1 MTRAIQLHLRHTRH
15 FSSHLP
21 AFFRVLPCIA
31 ITIAIAA
38 ASFNAAAAQTSAQA
52 PDFAGAFDTA
62 SHASI
67 TRSVELKRLGV
78 RDTVALGAPDSR
90 REYYFPVPAG
100 IPITDAALQVDASY
114 LRGDGGR
121 TTMLVSLDGSPVL
134 ARALTQP
141 QGNAAATIGVD
152 GSPRATGYLRVGFE
166 YASVINDAV
175 CADQTAIGN
184 VLRLAPATRL
194 NYRYDSS
201 DVRDLRTAWSA
212 LSQMPA
218 IAISSKRLGAP
229 AYDTA
234 WRAAAIMQRDGR
246 EPSVNSWPA
255 VGDTVNLGTPDV
267 PAALRAMPAF
277 AALASGGE
285 HRLANPAEAG
295 ALLAIS
301 APAALPADLIVADD
315 TLRTS
320 VNASLDALRLQA
332 AAVSPEAASAFDD
345 WRKRAVAPLVT
356 PLAPGE
362 ARLVHVAGQAVIV
375 VGDTR
380 SVGALAQV
388 WRSVDGSNQLVVH
401 SIDSAAN
408 GRHDVVPLSA
418 LGGEPR
424 TVNVLRQASWT
435 ADFDLGAVAGA
446 GRLPDDVVLDLAG
459 SPNGHNAGVVASV
472 FFNDTLIGSKL
483 LDADGR
489 AQRVTS
495 HIPRSAL
502 SSRNLLRVTFTRQ
515 SDAGCASDEGYPAAV
530 LPTSHLT
537 LIKADAED
545 NFTGMVARFATSA
558 SVLVPNAYLADATTT
573 LPRVARLA
581 DATGVDPQRAS
592 LTVTSGSAA
601 VTPAGAFLAFDVAL
615 ADQKSHV
622 QVADTRLAITGNDD
636 QTLYDVSQQGVGV
649 LDVAQSGDTHGVIW
663 RSVGGRAPLVPVS
676 LQLAQADVAVVDG
689 TGVLKEIDTRDPA
702 SMIRID
708 TGNDAGAPWSRKWLS
723 WTVPALLVG
732 MFVLLL
738 MFASLMRSRKKQAQ
752 NPPQNQPQNPPSK

>member
-1 MTRAIQLHLRHTRH
+1 MPTLV
-15 FSSHLP
+15 
-21 AFFRVLPCIA
+21 RVLPCIA
-31 ITIAIAA
+31 LAA
-38 ASFNAAAAQTSAQA
+38 GSLNAAAAQTSSQA
-52 PDFAGAFDTA
+52 PDFADAFDTA
-62 SHASI
+62 SHAPI
-67 TRSVELKRLGV
+67 TRTVELKRLGV

-100 IPITDAALQVDASY
+100 VPITDAALQVDASY

-152 GSPRATGYLRVGFE
+152 GSPRANGYVRVGFE

-184 VLRLAPATRL
+184 VLRLAPGTRL
-194 NYRYDSS
+194 NYRYNSGDI
-201 DVRDLRTAWSA
+201 RDLRTAWSA
-212 LSQMPA
+212 LSQTPA
-218 IAISSKRLGAP
+218 IAISSKRIGTA

-246 EPSVNSWPA
+246 EPSVSGWPA

-277 AALASGGE
+277 AALAAGGE
-285 HRLANPAEAG
+285 HRLANAAEAG

-301 APAALPADLIVADD
+301 APTALPADLIVADNAW
-315 TLRTS
+315 RTN
-320 VNASLDALRLQA
+320 VNASLDALRVQA
-332 AAVSPEAASAFDD
+332 AVVSPEAASAFDD
-345 WRKRAVAPLVT
+345 WRARVVAPLVT

-362 ARLVHVAGQAVIV
+362 ARLVHVAGQAAIV

-388 WRSVDGSNQLVVH
+388 WRAVDGSNQLVVH
-401 SIDSAAN
+401 QIDSAAN
-408 GRHDVVPLSA
+408 GRHDVVPLAA
-418 LGGEPR
+418 LGGVPR

-459 SPNGHNAGVVASV
+459 SPNGHNSGVVASV

-483 LDADGR
+483 LDANGR

-495 HIPRSAL
+495 HIPRTAL

-515 SDAGCASDEGYPAAV
+515 SDSGCASDEGYPAAV

-537 LIKADAED
+537 LVKADADD

-558 SVLVPNAYLADATTT
+558 SVLVPSAYLADSTTT

-581 DATGVDPQRAS
+581 DATGVDPQRAT

-601 VTPAGAFLAFDVAL
+601 VTPAGPFLAFDVAL

-622 QVADTRLAITGNDD
+622 QVADARLAITGNDD
-636 QTLYDVSQQGVGV
+636 ETLYDVSQQGVGV
-649 LDVAQSGDTHGVIW
+649 LDVAHAGNTRGVIW
-663 RSVGGRAPLVPVS
+663 RSVGARAPIVPVS
-676 LQLAQADVAVVDG
+676 LQLAQADVAVLDG

-702 SMIRID
+702 GMIRID
-708 TGNDAGAPWSRKWLS
+708 TGNEAGAPWSERWLS

-732 MFVLLL
+732 MFILLL
-738 MFASLMRSRKKQAQ
+738 MFAALVRSRKQQAEKLAEKQAG
-752 NPPQNQPQNPPSK
+752 NPSSK

>member
-1 MTRAIQLHLRHTRH
+1 MAIGLSAGALH
-15 FSSHLP
+15 
-21 AFFRVLPCIA
+21 AV
-31 ITIAIAA
+31 
-38 ASFNAAAAQTSAQA
+38 AAQTLAQA
-52 PDFAGAFDTA
+52 PSFADAFDTA

-67 TRSVELKRLGV
+67 TRSVELKRLGM
-78 RDTVALGAPDSR
+78 RDTVTLGAPDSR

-152 GSPRATGYLRVGFE
+152 GSPRANGYVRVGFE

-184 VLRLAPATRL
+184 VLRLAPGTRL
-194 NYRYDSS
+194 NYRFDSG
-201 DVRDLRTAWSA
+201 DIHDLRTAWSA
-212 LSQMPA
+212 LSQIPV
-218 IAISSKRLGAP
+218 IAVSSKRLDAP

-255 VGDTVNLGTPDV
+255 VGDIVDLGTPDV

-277 AALASGGE
+277 AALATGGE
-285 HRLANPAEAG
+285 HRLANAAEAG
-295 ALLAIS
+295 ALLAIA
-301 APAALPADLIVADD
+301 APAALPADLVVADN
-315 TLRTS
+315 TLRSS
-320 VNASLDALRLQA
+320 VDASLDALRLQA
-332 AAVSPEAASAFDD
+332 AAVSPDAATAFDD
-345 WRKRAVAPLVT
+345 WRARVVGPLVA

-362 ARLVHVAGQAVIV
+362 ARLVHVAGRALIV
-375 VGDTR
+375 VGDPR

-388 WRSVDGSNQLVVH
+388 WRAVDGANQLVVH
-401 SIDSAAN
+401 DIDSAAN
-408 GRHDVVPLSA
+408 GRHDVVPIAA
-418 LGGEPR
+418 LGGQPR

-483 LDADGR
+483 LNADGH
-489 AQRVTS
+489 AQRVSS
-495 HIPRSAL
+495 HIPRTSL

-537 LIKADAED
+537 LVKADAED

-558 SVLVPNAYLADATTT
+558 SVLVPDTYLADAATT

-581 DATGVDPQRAS
+581 DATGVDPQRAT
-592 LTVTSGSAA
+592 LTVTSGTTA
-601 VTPAGAFLAFDVAL
+601 VTPAGPFLAFDVAL
-615 ADQKSHV
+615 ANQKSHV
-622 QVADTRLAITGNDD
+622 RVADSRLAITGNDD

-649 LDVAQSGDTHGVIW
+649 LDVAHAGDTRGVIW
-663 RSVGGRAPLVPVS
+663 RSVGARAPIVPVS
-676 LQLAQADVAVVDG
+676 LQLAQADVAVVDS

-702 SMIRID
+702 DTIRID
-708 TGNDAGAPWSRKWLS
+708 TGNEAGARWSGKWLS

-732 MFVLLL
+732 MFILLL
-738 MFASLMRSRKKQAQ
+738 MFAALVRSRKKQAEQ
-752 NPPQNQPQNPPSK
+752 QAENPQPK

>member
-1 MTRAIQLHLRHTRH
+1 M
-15 FSSHLP
+15 
-21 AFFRVLPCIA
+21 LPCIA
-31 ITIAIAA
+31 FAA
-38 ASFNAAAAQTSAQA
+38 GALNAAAAQTLA
-52 PDFAGAFDTA
+52 PAANFTDAFDTA

-67 TRSVELKRLGV
+67 TRTVELKRLGV
-78 RDTVALGAPDSR
+78 RDAVTLGAPDSR

-100 IPITDAALQVDASY
+100 VPITDAALQLDASY

-134 ARALTQP
+134 ARAFTQP

-152 GSPRATGYLRVGFE
+152 GSPRANGYVRVGFE

-184 VLRLAPATRL
+184 VLRVAPGTRL
-194 NYRYDSS
+194 NYRFDSG
-201 DVRDLRTAWSA
+201 DIRDLRTAWSA
-212 LSQMPA
+212 LSQTPA
-218 IAISSKRLGAP
+218 VAVSSKRLDAP

-246 EPSVNSWPA
+246 EPSVNTWPA

-267 PAALRAMPAF
+267 PAVLRAMPAF
-277 AALASGGE
+277 AALAAGGE
-285 HRLANPAEAG
+285 HRLANAAEAG
-295 ALLAIS
+295 ALLAIA
-301 APAALPADLIVADD
+301 APGALPADLVVVDN
-315 TLRTS
+315 TLRTNI
-320 VNASLDALRLQA
+320 NASLDALRLQA
-332 AAVSPEAASAFDD
+332 VAVSPDAASAFDA
-345 WRKRAVAPLVT
+345 WRARVAAPLVA

-362 ARLVHVAGQAVIV
+362 ARLAHLAGRAVIV

-380 SVGALAQV
+380 SVGALREV
-388 WRSVDGSNQLVVH
+388 WRAVDGSNQLVVH
-401 SIDSAAN
+401 HIDSAAN
-408 GRHDVVPLSA
+408 GRHDVVPIAA

-483 LDADGR
+483 LDVDGR

-495 HIPRSAL
+495 HIPRTSL

-537 LIKADAED
+537 LVKAEAED

-581 DATGVDPQRAS
+581 DATGVDPQRAT
-592 LTVTSGSAA
+592 LTVASSNAA
-601 VTPAGAFLAFDVAL
+601 VTPTGPFLAFDVAL
-615 ADQKSHV
+615 ADEKSHV
-622 QVADTRLAITGNDD
+622 QVANTRLAITGADD

-649 LDVAQSGDTHGVIW
+649 LDVAHAGDTHGVIW
-663 RSVGGRAPLVPVS
+663 RSVGARAPVVPVD

-689 TGVLKEIDTRDPA
+689 TGVLKEINTRDPA
-702 SMIRID
+702 DMIRID
-708 TGNDAGAPWSRKWLS
+708 TGNEAGARWSEKWLS
-723 WTVPALLVG
+723 WAVPAVLVG
-732 MFVLLL
+732 MFILLL
-738 MFASLMRSRKKQAQ
+738 MFAALVRGRKKEAEKQAEKQ
-752 NPPQNQPQNPPSK
+752 AAKPSPK